1 MQAGTDVRNVHKLV
15 IYTHARA
22 QSLTQFLPLG
32 NTAHAYAKFRAG
44 KLKGQQKYN
53 SAQYQVKGMKYT
65 GAMLENVDIEM
76 TPTSQ
81 A

>member
-1 MQAGTDVRNVHKLV
+1 
-15 IYTHARA
+15 
-22 QSLTQFLPLG
+22 
-32 NTAHAYAKFRAG
+32 
-44 KLKGQQKYN
+44 LKGQQKYN
-53 SAQYQVKGMKYT
+53 SAQYQVKDMKYT

>member
-1 MQAGTDVRNVHKLV
+1 MYINL
-15 IYTHARA
+15 YSTHTHTHTHV
-22 QSLTQFLPLG
+22 QSLTQFSPLG

-53 SAQYQVKGMKYT
+53 SAQYQVKAMKY
-65 GAMLENVDIEM
+65 AVLENVNIEM

>member
-1 MQAGTDVRNVHKLV
+1 MYINL
-15 IYTHARA
+15 YSTHTHTHV
-22 QSLTQFLPLG
+22 QSLTQFSPLG

-53 SAQYQVKGMKYT
+53 SAQYQVKDMKYT